1 MHHGPSDAINF
12 RRSGLSIVFKAK
24 SHQWVEQCHD
34 LGGPG
39 WETPLVPGH
48 NGLRRKGRR
57 QEVTDTMGKMTCSLR
72 QTLGKVGGVQQP
84 KGREAIARVIWK
96 LSGPSRPNGARLYSR
111 SFRARDQ
118 FEVQKGVGQCWVIC
132 PQWTEPHPWKPHQKD
147 WSLSWGEGLV
157 ESACLK
163 NWVSYGFNPR
173 GIVGYPQ
180 ATDMPLSERMR
191 QKVNALDREPGER
204 RML

>member
-1 MHHGPSDAINF
+1 MSWRVSWLGWTWVGDSTGSRTKWPKEE
-12 RRSGLSIVFKAK
+12 GKKARG
-24 SHQWVEQCHD
+24 D
-34 LGGPG
+34 R
-39 WETPLVPGH
+39 H
-48 NGLRRKGRR
+48 NGKDDLFTKANPGEGGRSPTTKR
-57 QEVTDTMGKMTCSLR
+57 QRDNCQSNL
-72 QTLGKVGGVQQP
+72 
-84 KGREAIARVIWK
+84 EAIRTQQAY
-96 LSGPSRPNGARLYSR
+96 GARLYSR

-180 ATDMPLSERMR
+180 ATDMPLSERTR
-191 QKVNALDREPGER
+191 QKVNALDRKPGER